1 MSDKKTPKHQVID
14 WNPSAQQ
21 SGRTTQT
28 SDRTKLFATI
38 AAVAVIGALA
48 AVGFSWRAMQQ
59 QQAQSGP
66 QLTPAQQQELA
77 YQNRG
82 RAELAYEN
90 ASQAL
95 GAARALPVTH
105 EGLQQEITLVEK
117 AFLQAES
124 DLDAGRYA
132 AAADAFEAV
141 IVSTDEFT
149 ETVEMQRNADKRY
162 DDLLARVRSI
172 ERYKEFSIAD
182 YNSAFNSVG
191 EGRHL
196 LESGSF
202 RAAWQSF
209 DEAEETLDGFDE
221 SKKAFVAQKLREGQL
236 ALKNGDRPGA
246 EASFQAALQYDS
258 ANEAGL
264 RGLDRAENAAQ
275 VFELLTKA
283 KIAEDNGDY
292 DTAIA
297 SYDEAFELDEFNAT
311 AQQGASRARKDQQEF
326 LFNGF
331 VSEAEAAAEEADWQT
346 VIASY
351 EQALEVY
358 PKRDDIEDALDN
370 AHEEFHA
377 QQVHDTLAEAYDLER
392 DYLWDEARVA
402 YERLLDLEPDYQ
414 EAIDG
419 LIRVGRTVRALL
431 EYETLIERT
440 ELHLLG
446 SEYQSAIRSF
456 NQAMQTKPG
465 YLEVSP
471 EVAEMRR
478 VLELNSKPIDITFVS
493 DEKTWVSIT
502 NFRML
507 GKISNE
513 MVSLPPGDYEV
524 IGRRKNYQD
533 VMLLLKVR
541 PQMSTN
547 TVSVICKTRAD
558 S

>member
-1 MSDKKTPKHQVID
+1 MPDNKTPKHQVID
-14 WNPSAQQ
+14 WNPNAQQ
-21 SGRTTQT
+21 SGGT
-28 SDRTKLFATI
+28 SASPNRNKLFGAI
-38 AAVAVIGALA
+38 AAVAVLA
-48 AVGFSWRAMQQ
+48 AVAAIGLSWRTVQQ
-59 QQAQSGP
+59 KQAVGP
-66 QLTPAQQQELA
+66 VLTPAQQQELA

-95 GAARALPVTH
+95 GAARALPVKH
-105 EGLQQEITLVEK
+105 EGLLQEIALVEK
-117 AFLQAES
+117 AFLLAES
-124 DLDAGRYA
+124 ELEDGKYA
-132 AAADAFEAV
+132 AAADAFEVVLAN
-141 IVSTDEFT
+141 TNEFT

-162 DDLLARVRSI
+162 DDLLARVRAIDRHKSFNL
-172 ERYKEFSIAD
+172 ES
-182 YNSAFNSVG
+182 YNMAFNSVG

-209 DEAEETLDGFDE
+209 DQAEETIDGFE
-221 SKKAFVAQKLREGQL
+221 KSIAAYVADNLRAGQI
-236 ALKNGDRPGA
+236 ALKQGDRAGA
-246 EASFQAALQYDS
+246 EAAFQNALQYDS
-258 ANEAGL
+258 DNEAGI
-264 RGLDRAENAAQ
+264 RGMQRAENAAS
-275 VFELLTKA
+275 VFELLTRA
-283 KIAEDNGDY
+283 RIAEDNGDY

-297 SYDEAFELDEFNAT
+297 AYEEAFELDEFNAT
-311 AQQGASRARKDQQEF
+311 AQQGAPRARKNQQEF

-331 VSEAEAAAEEADWQT
+331 VGEAEAAAAENDWET

-351 EQALEVY
+351 ESALEVY
-358 PKRDDIEDALDN
+358 PKREDIADALDN

-377 QQVHDTLAEAYDLER
+377 AQVHDTLAEAYDLER
-392 DYLWDEARVA
+392 EFLWDEARFA
-402 YERLLDLEPDYQ
+402 YERLLELEPDYQ

-431 EYETLIERT
+431 EYETLVERA
-440 ELHLLG
+440 ELHLLAN
-446 SEYQSAIRSF
+446 EYQASIRTF
-456 NQAMQTKPG
+456 NEAMQTKPG
-465 YLEVSP
+465 YLEISP

-478 VLELNSKPIDITFVS
+478 VLELNSRPIDITFVS

-507 GKISNE
+507 GKMSQE
-513 MVSLPPGDYEV
+513 VVSLPPGDYEV
-524 IGRRKNYQD
+524 IGRRKNFQD

-547 TVSVICKTRAD
+547 VVSVICKTRAD

>member
-1 MSDKKTPKHQVID
+1 MPDSKTPKHQVID
-14 WNPSAQQ
+14 WNPNAQQ
-21 SGRTTQT
+21 SGRAAKT
-28 SDRTKLFATI
+28 SDRSKLYATI
-38 AAVAVIGALA
+38 AAVAIIGALA

-59 QQAQSGP
+59 QKQQLGP

-77 YQNRG
+77 FQNRG

-95 GAARALPVTH
+95 GAARNLPVSH
-105 EGLQQEITLVEK
+105 EGLLQEIALVEK
-117 AFLQAES
+117 AFLLAEE
-124 DLDAGRYA
+124 DLEDGRYEA
-132 AAADAFEAV
+132 AAVALEAV
-141 IVSTDEFT
+141 LASTNEFT

-162 DDLLARVRSI
+162 DDLLARVRTI
-172 ERYKEFSIAD
+172 ERYKDFSLAD

-202 RAAWQSF
+202 RAAWQAF
-209 DEAEETLDGFDE
+209 DEAEETLDAFEKGKRD
-221 SKKAFVAQKLREGQL
+221 FVAQKLREGQL

-246 EASFQAALQYDS
+246 ESAFQAALRYDN
-258 ANEAGL
+258 ANEAGI
-264 RGLDRAENAAQ
+264 RGLSRAENAAQ
-275 VFELLTKA
+275 VFELLTRA
-283 KIAEDNGDY
+283 RIAEENGDY

-331 VSEAEAAAEEADWQT
+331 VSAAETAAAEADWQT
-346 VIASY
+346 VITSY

-358 PKRDDIEDALDN
+358 PKRDDIQDALDN

-446 SEYQSAIRSF
+446 SEFQMAIRTF

-507 GKISNE
+507 GKITNE
-513 MVSLPPGDYEV
+513 VVSLPPGDYEV
-524 IGRRKNYQD
+524 IGRRKNFQD

-547 TVSVICKTRAD
+547 VVSVICKTRAD